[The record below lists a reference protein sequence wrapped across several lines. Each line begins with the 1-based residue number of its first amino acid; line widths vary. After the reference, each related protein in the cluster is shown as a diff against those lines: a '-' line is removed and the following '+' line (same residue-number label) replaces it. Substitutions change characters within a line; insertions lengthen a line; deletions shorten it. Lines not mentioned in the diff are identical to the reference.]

1 MIVALISVT
10 LMGIWG
16 VLSGSIKTSF
26 TKIST
31 SLTDANAAK

>member
-16 VLSGSIKTSF
+16 ALSGSISTSF

-31 SLTDANAAK
+31 SLANANAAK